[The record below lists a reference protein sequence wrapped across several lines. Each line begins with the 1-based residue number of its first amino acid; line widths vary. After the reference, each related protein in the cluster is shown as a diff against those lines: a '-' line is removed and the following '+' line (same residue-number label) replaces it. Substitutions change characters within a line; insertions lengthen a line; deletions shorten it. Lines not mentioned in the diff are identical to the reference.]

1 MQDAEDLCSK
11 HNHIQVQQRGVK
23 FNKPLP
29 LAVLIGCCVGGGVY
43 RFLLSDWFFVSSIAT
58 IYIGIAYFIL
68 AYDFALLGEQ
78 FTFYERYDRLGY
90 AVGVFGLSIGP
101 LALIEYVELQESEA
115 VGVLMWSLGM
125 IAYFVIISNAR
136 SQQRQ

>member
-1 MQDAEDLCSK
+1 VSFK
-11 HNHIQVQQRGVK
+11 K
-23 FNKPLP
+23 SLP

-43 RFLLSDWFFVSSIAT
+43 RFLLSDWFFILSIAT

-78 FTFYERYDRLGY
+78 FTFYDRYDRLAH

-101 LALIEYVELQESEA
+101 LALIEYVGLQGSEV
-115 VGVLMWSLGM
+115 VGVLIWSIGI
-125 IAYFVIISNAR
+125 IAYFVVISNTR